1 MNKPT
6 PPYASEQEAFLAYLD
21 NPNDAEARAAA
32 GDLVAMMEEVDHLED
47 ADPGQAY
54 WNQFNHRLQQ
64 RLQGDASRPARWR
77 LRAWFS
83 QWQAPLAVA
92 AMVLIA
98 FIAWWPDLQRRP
110 TPEVGQRLAS
120 MNDQELALI
129 DDLFDP
135 GYLDGNLG
143 ELADND
149 LALLLDVYQ
158 EEAPSLEFEV
168 DLPSEDTF
176 DSEAFKSLWNAEG

>member
-1 MNKPT
+1 MSHSK

-21 NPNDAEARAAA
+21 DPTNAEARAAA
-32 GDLVAMMEEVDHLED
+32 GDLVAMMEEVDALED

-64 RLQGDASRPARWR
+64 RLQAQPRTRRS
-77 LRAWFS
+77 LRTWFS
-83 QWQAPLAVA
+83 QWQALPALAV
-92 AMVLIA
+92 MVLIA
-98 FIAWWPDLQRRP
+98 FIAWWPNHQRRP
-110 TPEVGQRLAS
+110 APEIGQQLAS

-129 DDLFDP
+129 DDLFDT
-135 GYLDGNLG
+135 GYLDGNIG

-149 LALLLDVYQ
+149 LALLFDAYP
-158 EEAPSLEFEV
+158 EETPSLEFEV
-168 DLPSEDTF
+168 DLPNEETF

>member
-1 MNKPT
+1 MNEPT
-6 PPYASEQEAFLAYLD
+6 PKYASEQEAFLAYLD

-32 GDLVAMMEEVDHLED
+32 GDLVAMMEEVDGLED

-64 RLQGDASRPARWR
+64 RLQAATHRPARWS
-77 LRAWFS
+77 LRAWFG
-83 QWQAPLAVA
+83 QWQAPLALA

-98 FIAWWPDLQRRP
+98 LIAWWPDHLRRP
-110 TPEVGQRLAS
+110 TPEVGQRLADMS
-120 MNDQELALI
+120 AQELALI
-129 DDLFDP
+129 DDLFDS
-135 GYLDGNLG
+135 GYLDGNIG

-149 LALLLDVYQ
+149 LALLFDGYQ
-158 EEAPSLEFEV
+158 EETPGLDFDVE
-168 DLPSEDTF
+168 LPSDESF